1 MKYRRNSK
9 WFVKTRSRFVKFCV
23 CQFVCVLALRHP
35 YISSKVT
42 QVHIIFRY
50 HSKFFFDRKFTGG
63 TILYTVHH
71 VFTFS
76 WKYSS
81 RSWKFQWPV
90 LRKAV
95 LFHVFISTV
104 NNTNYSSYDYRVELD
119 NHRQCLSTRRQ
130 TCTWMFL
137 TMISYYDLMCKLSE
151 ECWDRR
157 RAETT
162 TLD

>member
-1 MKYRRNSK
+1 MRLSVCLCVGITSSIYKLESDSSAHNIPLPLEVLLWQKIHGRNNIIYSTSCFYFLMEVFIKVMK
-9 WFVKTRSRFVKFCV
+9 V
-23 CQFVCVLALRHP
+23 
-35 YISSKVT
+35 
-42 QVHIIFRY
+42 
-50 HSKFFFDRKFTGG
+50 
-63 TILYTVHH
+63 
-71 VFTFS
+71 
-76 WKYSS
+76 
-81 RSWKFQWPV
+81 
-90 LRKAV
+90 
-95 LFHVFISTV
+95 HVFISTV